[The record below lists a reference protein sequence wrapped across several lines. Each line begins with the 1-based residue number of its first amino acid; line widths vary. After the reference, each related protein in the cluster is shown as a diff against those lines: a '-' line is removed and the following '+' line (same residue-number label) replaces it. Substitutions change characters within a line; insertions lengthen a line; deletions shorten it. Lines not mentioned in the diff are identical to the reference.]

1 MSGSRVLLVA
11 AVALLALAET
21 PARAEISPRAAQL
34 AQSTTEIVIDTVA
47 RRLIQDYYGNNYN
60 QWRQEYGDDDDND
73 NDQGQGQG
81 NKKKNKGKGRPKT
94 LPPGLAKKGTLPP
107 GLYNQL
113 ARNGELP
120 PGLQRE
126 ELPGDLLSSLPPLQP
141 GYYYTRADDKVML
154 VEAAT
159 NLILDLLTVPAV
171 SDLD

>member
-1 MSGSRVLLVA
+1 MSGIRVLPV
-11 AVALLALAET
+11 VIMALLALAGT
-21 PARAEISPRAAQL
+21 SARAEISPRAPQL
-34 AQSTTEIVIDTVA
+34 AQSTTEIIIDTMA
-47 RRLIQDYYGNNYN
+47 KRLIQDYYGNNYN
-60 QWRQEYGDDDDND
+60 QWRQEYGDDDND
-73 NDQGQGQG
+73 QGQG
-81 NKKKNKGKGRPKT
+81 NKKKNKGKGKPKT

-113 ARNGELP
+113 VRNGELP

-126 ELPGDLLSSLPPLQP
+126 ELPDDLLSALPPLQP